1 MRGVNPADA
10 ARTIKAL
17 TDVWDV
23 AAERMLSAVA
33 RRLARGITED
43 GWAETKAREV
53 LLVRADLR
61 AIVEQNLANGLEE
74 HATSA
79 LSEAY
84 EMGAD
89 VAAVLGRP
97 IATQPGKVARL
108 VARFTAQLRGTFVP
122 VIRSHVDVF
131 QRAIGD
137 SEALMQTGV
146 IVRRDAVAQSVD
158 RLVAD
163 GQDRFEDRSG
173 RRWHLDSYVRMAG
186 RTAALQASVEGQ
198 LDGMVARGKD
208 LVVISD
214 SPRECELCRP
224 WESKLLSIAGNTATG
239 TEVDG
244 HVVDGTLAE
253 AVAAGLWHPNCTHRA
268 DPFTPGLTRI
278 TEPKQNPE
286 GYAAAQTQRRLEREV
301 RELKRRL
308 GAVEELGDTPTAR
321 VLRGKIRAKHA
332 ALAANAKEHGLNRRR
347 ERERPVESKPAEG

>member
-1 MRGVNPADA
+1 MRGVDPADA
-10 ARTIKAL
+10 GRVLKSL

-23 AAERMLSAVA
+23 AAEKMLAAVA

-43 GWAETKAREV
+43 GWAENKAREV
-53 LLVRADLR
+53 LLVRAELRSIVDQDLSS
-61 AIVEQNLANGLEE
+61 GLEE
-74 HATSA
+74 RA
-79 LSEAY
+79 LDALGEAY
-84 EMGAD
+84 TMGAD
-89 VAAVLGRP
+89 TAAVLGRQ

-108 VARFTAQLRGTFVP
+108 VSRFTAQLRGTFVP
-122 VIRSHVDVF
+122 VIRAHEDVY

-146 IVRRDAVAQSVD
+146 IVRRDAVAQAVD

-163 GQDRFEDRSG
+163 GKDRFEDQSG
-173 RRWHLDSYVRMAG
+173 RHWHLDSYVRMAG

-198 LDGMVARGKD
+198 LDGMVERGKD

-224 WESKLLSIAGNTATG
+224 WEGKLLSINGNTAAG
-239 TEVDG
+239 TEVGG
-244 HVVDGTLAE
+244 HTVTGTIAE
-253 AVAAGLWHPNCTHRA
+253 AVVAGLWHPNCTHRA
-268 DPFTPGLTRI
+268 DPYVSGLTRI
-278 TEPKQNPE
+278 PEPKENPE

-308 GAVEELGDTPTAR
+308 AAAELLGDTPTAR

-332 ALAANAKEHGLNRRR
+332 ALAANAKENGLNRRR
-347 ERERPVESKPAEG
+347 ERERPVGG